1 MKTKVWWTVCFYF
14 MGTLISVG
22 QGCAMCKA
30 QLETSEDEIGNGLNN
45 GIIYLMI
52 IPYLLLTSILLVFF
66 RGRIVSAFKRYI
78 NK

>member
-1 MKTKVWWTVCFYF
+1 MKTKVLWTAFFYF
-14 MGTLISVG
+14 IGTMISIG

-66 RGRIVSAFKRYI
+66 RGKIVSAFKRYI
-78 NK
+78 SK

>member
-1 MKTKVWWTVCFYF
+1 MKKALLIFIFCLAGTVV
-14 MGTLISVG
+14 SVG

-52 IPYLLLTSILLVFF
+52 IPYLLLTGILIIFF
-66 RGRIVSAFKRYI
+66 RGRITAAFKRYI
-78 NK
+78 SK